1 MEIFDERPGFVYL
14 EDIEHSTLIN
24 EAESG
29 KEKRRNKWPDGC
41 AKRTFKLTY
50 KAITQSRYGSI
61 VQFFSA
67 RSGMKEA
74 FYWENFNE
82 SPISKVWPAGI
93 VVTLNYQGE
102 DNTNLSHYPII
113 AGSEIVYDDGVALTR
128 NIHYSIIE
136 LTGEI
141 TWVVKPSN
149 GSLIT
154 ADYRF
159 YRVVRFDNDKLSP
172 ERIAFEKYNLELLL
186 KEIEPRM

>member
-14 EDIEHSTLIN
+14 EDIEYSTLIN

-29 KEKRRNKWPDGC
+29 KEKRRNKWPEGC

-50 KAITQSRYGSI
+50 KVIAQSRYSSI
-61 VQFFSA
+61 LQFFND

-82 SPISKVWPAGI
+82 SPVSKIYPSGI
-93 VVTLNYQGE
+93 IVDPDYQGQ
-102 DNTNLSHYPII
+102 DTTNLRHYPVIED
-113 AGSEIVYDDGVALTR
+113 SETIYDDGVALTKGV
-128 NIHYSIIE
+128 HYSIIE

-141 TWVVKPSN
+141 AWIIKPSN
-149 GSLIT
+149 GSVIT

-172 ERIAFEKYNLELLL
+172 GRVAFEKYDLELLL

>member
-1 MEIFDERPGFVYL
+1 MEILDERPGFVYL
-14 EDIEHSTLIN
+14 EDVEYSTLIN

-29 KEKRRNKWPDGC
+29 KEKRRNKWPEGC
-41 AKRTFKLTY
+41 AKRTFKLEY
-50 KAITQSRYGSI
+50 KAITQTRYSSI
-61 VQFFSA
+61 LAFFSA

-74 FYWENFNE
+74 FWWENFNE
-82 SPISKVWPAGI
+82 SPITKLHPSGI
-93 VVTLNYQGE
+93 VVDPDYQSQ
-102 DNTNLSHYPII
+102 DTTILKHYPII
-113 AGSEIVYDDGVALTR
+113 ADSQVIYDDGAPIAEGVD
-128 NIHYSIIE
+128 YSLID

-141 TWVVKPSN
+141 TWIIKPAN
-149 GSLIT
+149 GSVIT

>member
-1 MEIFDERPGFVYL
+1 MEIFDEKPGFVYL
-14 EDIEHSTLIN
+14 EDIEYSTLIN

-29 KEKRRNKWPDGC
+29 KEKRRNKWPEGC

-50 KAITQSRYGSI
+50 KTITQTRYSSI
-61 VQFFSA
+61 LQFFND

-82 SPISKVWPAGI
+82 SPVLKIYPSGI
-93 VVTLNYQGE
+93 TVDADYQGQ
-102 DNTNLSHYPII
+102 DTTNLRHYPII
-113 AGSEIVYDDGVALTR
+113 SGSETIYDDAVALTR
-128 NIHYSIIE
+128 GVHYSIVD

-141 TWVVKPSN
+141 TWIIKPSN
-149 GSLIT
+149 GSVIT